1 MRLFIFAMVIFLA
14 ACSSEKPERPE
25 GVLNA
30 DQFTALMIDV
40 QLIEGIRAQR
50 IDVSEKKGKAESFL
64 YAEVFDKHGI
74 TREEFEKTYAYYM
87 KNPKR
92 MEQIYEQVLDSL
104 NKLDADIKQEFSK
117 DMKNKADSVREVKEK
132 KRDSLKGYREQR

>member
-1 MRLFIFAMVIFLA
+1 MRGFFFLSIIFLA
-14 ACSSEKPERPE
+14 ACGSEEPEKPKD
-25 GVLNA
+25 VLNS
-30 DQFTALMIDV
+30 DKFTALMIDV

-50 IDVSEKKGKAESFL
+50 IDVSERKGKAESFL
-64 YAEVFDKHGI
+64 YAEVFDKHSI

-104 NKLDADIKQEFSK
+104 NKLDADIKQEFSRE
-117 DMKNKADSVREVKEK
+117 MKNKADSVREVKEK
-132 KRDSLKGYREQR
+132 KRDSLKAIREQM